1 MEMGD
6 LIDLYK
12 QTEGV
17 RESGADVFKREEEKT
32 YHCEECRDRG
42 FRVIGGK
49 PVKCKACLNV
59 PKRESVVE
67 RTVADVEKELRD
79 LGVPEFYVGREF
91 EIEGLLTDEKLDIA
105 VRRDMLMKFYVKQMR
120 VLFDEFSLGKKIGN
134 SYLVMAPQ
142 GNGKANFVYASMQ
155 MALKFGYSV
164 SEYYDTGELCEM
176 YYANDDRFR
185 KVMEADVCFVK
196 MQTAFLNKKDTQ
208 IVKLILDRRAR
219 RNLPTIVTSR
229 FNMKYLSGIEP
240 HLVNNFGLKHVEVG
254 DYSKLKEIVA
264 PYPRGTDFRYKN
276 E

>member
-12 QTEGV
+12 ETGGA
-17 RESGADVFKREEEKT
+17 RETGADVFKKKVEKT
-32 YHCEECRDRG
+32 FHCEACSDRG
-42 FRVIGGK
+42 IRIIGGQA
-49 PVKCKACLNV
+49 VKCKECLNV
-59 PKRESVVE
+59 PKRDSVVE
-67 RTVADVEKELRD
+67 RTSIDVEKLIRELN
-79 LGVPEFYVGREF
+79 VPDFYVGREF
-91 EIEGLLTDEKLDIA
+91 EIEGLLTDENLDIA

-120 VLFDEFSLGKKIGN
+120 VLFDEFSLGKKLGN
-134 SYLVMAPQ
+134 SYLIMAPQ
-142 GNGKANFVYASMQ
+142 GNGKANLVYASMQ

-164 SEYYDTGELCEM
+164 SEYYDTGELTEM
-176 YYANDDRFR
+176 YFANDERFR
-185 KVMEADVCFVK
+185 AVVEADVCFVK

-240 HLVNNFGLKHVEVG
+240 HLVNNFGLKNVDVG

-264 PYPRGTDFRYKN
+264 PYPRGTDFRYKS